1 VAKGLSDVPS
11 NRSVMQDNP
20 ADEAPMDALAI
31 QVAGAMAR
39 QYASDSRSFLNH
51 LARVLVSALGQ
62 DSVEVKRSGLL
73 GGDSR
78 PVRRIAVEFTEE
90 AGARASRYVIEATNP
105 RGTLAPTRVQ
115 IVRNITLKTEPLTV
129 EKWIEEVGAAI
140 AAEAEQHRA
149 SRDALNALL

>member
-1 VAKGLSDVPS
+1 
-11 NRSVMQDNP
+11 MQDRSE
-20 ADEAPMDALAI
+20 DEAPMDALAI
-31 QVAGAMAR
+31 QVAGAMSR

-51 LARVLVSALGQ
+51 LTRFLSSALGEG
-62 DSVEVKRSGLL
+62 SVEVKRAGLL

-90 AGARASRYVIEATNP
+90 AGAKASRYVIEAITP
-105 RGTLAPTRVQ
+105 RGTLAATRVQ

-129 EKWIEEVGAAI
+129 EKWIEEVGTAI

>member
-1 VAKGLSDVPS
+1 MNEDF
-11 NRSVMQDNP
+11 

-31 QVAGAMAR
+31 GVAGAMSR

-51 LARVLVSALGQ
+51 LARFLISALGE
-62 DSVEVKRSGLL
+62 DSVDVKRAGLL

-78 PVRRIAVEFTEE
+78 PVRRIGVEFMEE
-90 AGARASRYVIEATNP
+90 SGVKASRYVLEATNP
-105 RGTLAPTRVQ
+105 RGSLAATRVQ
-115 IVRNITLKTEPLTV
+115 VVRNITLKTEPVTV
-129 EKWIEEVGAAI
+129 EKWIEEVGRAI